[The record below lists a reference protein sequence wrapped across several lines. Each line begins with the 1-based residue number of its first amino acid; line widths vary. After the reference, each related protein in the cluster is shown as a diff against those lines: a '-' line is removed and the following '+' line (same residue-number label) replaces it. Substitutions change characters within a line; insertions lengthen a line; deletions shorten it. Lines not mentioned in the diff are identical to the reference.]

1 MKEKYE
7 EKRREEKRREEKRSR
22 DQGTL
27 RAVVAAKTV
36 SQCCPS

>member
-1 MKEKYE
+1 MKEKY
-7 EKRREEKRREEKRSR
+7 EEKRREEKRSR